1 MRALIIGRILG
12 VGVRVAGRMAGQC
25 IVGGAPAQTAN
36 RGSVSQVGRGVTR
49 GLGGIF
55 APIRRVGGIVWL
67 EVMGV
72 FFLLPALIAASA
84 LWKTRADWR
93 GGPSQHTF
101 LASVLVLVVFLYLSL
116 SSFWRA
122 GKK

>member
-1 MRALIIGRILG
+1 MRAQIIGRILG
-12 VGVRVAGRMAGQC
+12 VGVRVAGRLAGQY
-25 IVGGAPAQTAN
+25 IAGAPASNQGAT
-36 RGSVSQVGRGVTR
+36 RTVSQTGRGVVR

-72 FFLLPALIAASA
+72 FFLLPALIAASS
-84 LWKTRADWR
+84 LWKTRGDWR
-93 GGPSQHTF
+93 GGPGHHTF
-101 LASVLVLVVFLYLSL
+101 LASVVVLALFLYLSV